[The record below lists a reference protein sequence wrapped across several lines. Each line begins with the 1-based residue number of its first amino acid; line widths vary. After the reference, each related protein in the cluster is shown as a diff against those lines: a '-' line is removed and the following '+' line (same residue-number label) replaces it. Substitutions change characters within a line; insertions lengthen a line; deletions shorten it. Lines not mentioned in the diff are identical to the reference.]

1 MGSKIRENEA
11 LDPLETVSKLTGG
24 HPETAH
30 STISRAHRMHQKAIA
45 QGLRKYFDS
54 VAAEPIPEDFLDLL
68 AKLDT
73 EKKDGGS

>member
-1 MGSKIRENEA
+1 MGSKIHENEA
-11 LDPLETVSKLTGG
+11 LDPLESVSKLTAG
-24 HPETAH
+24 HPDTAR
-30 STISRAHRMHQKAIA
+30 STISREHRMAQKAIA

-73 EKKDGGS
+73 EKKEGSA

>member
-11 LDPLETVSKLTGG
+11 LDPQESIPKLTAG
-24 HPETAH
+24 HPDTAH
-30 STISRAHRMHQKAIA
+30 ATISRAHRMHQKAIA

-73 EKKDGGS
+73 EKKDGSA